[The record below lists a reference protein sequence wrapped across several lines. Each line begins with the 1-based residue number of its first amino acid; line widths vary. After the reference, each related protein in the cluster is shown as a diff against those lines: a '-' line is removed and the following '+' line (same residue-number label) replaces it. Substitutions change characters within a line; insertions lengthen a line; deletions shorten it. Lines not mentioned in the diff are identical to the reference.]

1 MELSLSFPLSLTHI
15 FTSSSTPFLSLL
27 LFLSYILTPSLS
39 LFLYF
44 SLSHSLPFFLCYSF
58 FLSLSL
64 SHQLSLPI
72 FPSLTLVPLF
82 SPSLSL
88 SFSHPFSLFLP
99 LFPSLSSLTHTLT
112 PLSSPFLSV
121 DVCDQVLKVFRM
133 SSFLIPPLLYFTAL
147 ILLSAF
153 CFFLFNSPIDKMTNG
168 TLIEI
173 IISI

>member
-27 LFLSYILTPSLS
+27 LFLSYILTPPSLS
-39 LFLYF
+39 LPVFLSLAF
-44 SLSHSLPFFLCYSF
+44 SPPLSLLLFLSLPLSLSPA
-58 FLSLSL
+58 LSSYLSL
-64 SHQLSLPI
+64 SHIS
-72 FPSLTLVPLF
+72 TPLF
-82 SPSLSL
+82 SL
-88 SFSHPFSLFLP
+88 SFTLIFSSFLP